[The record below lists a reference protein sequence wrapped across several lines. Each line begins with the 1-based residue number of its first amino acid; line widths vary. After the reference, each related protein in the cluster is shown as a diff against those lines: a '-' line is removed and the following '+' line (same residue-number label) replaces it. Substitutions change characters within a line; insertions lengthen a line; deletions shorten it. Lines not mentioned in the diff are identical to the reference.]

1 MTNLIMG
8 GMMQQAKTKQPIVI
22 ILIASIA
29 LIFPTLAMASKHGG
43 SGSSG
48 HSSGSHS
55 SSHKGSSGY
64 SSSSHTSN
72 YAEGVQRDANG
83 KIARSTAAKDEFKKK
98 NPCPV
103 TPCTGYVIDHIDP
116 LKSGGADAP
125 SNMQWQT
132 SSEAKA
138 KDKVEGVILKPY

>member
-1 MTNLIMG
+1 ML
-8 GMMQQAKTKQPIVI
+8 QAWTKQPIVI

-29 LIFPTLAMASKHGG
+29 ITFSSHAIASKHGG
-43 SGSSG
+43 TSSSG
-48 HSSGSHS
+48 HNR
-55 SSHKGSSGY
+55 
-64 SSSSHTSN
+64 N

-83 KIARSTAAKDEFKKK
+83 KIARSTQAKDEFKKK
-98 NPCPV
+98 NPCPSK
-103 TPCTGYVIDHIDP
+103 PCTGYVIDHIDP

-132 SSEAKA
+132 SSDAKA